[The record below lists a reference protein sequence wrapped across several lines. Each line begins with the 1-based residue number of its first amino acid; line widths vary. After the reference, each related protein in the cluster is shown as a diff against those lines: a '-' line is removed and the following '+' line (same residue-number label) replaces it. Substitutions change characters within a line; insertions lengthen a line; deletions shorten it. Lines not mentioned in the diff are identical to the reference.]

1 MPKVRL
7 PRSKSGTIDFVKSAL
22 KGLREI
28 AERKKQIEDKIA
40 PYATELKVLQE
51 DNERTREEIK
61 ETMTKAKLTET
72 FTEHGSVT
80 FSPGRE
86 SVVIDDESQIPDSLF
101 RKTPNLNDIKDL
113 LVKGETVPG
122 ASLKTGDPVMTVR
135 LPKEKK

>member
-1 MPKVRL
+1 MPKVKL

-22 KGLREI
+22 NRLREI
-28 AERKKQIEDKIA
+28 AEKKKQIEDRIT
-40 PYATELKVLQE
+40 PYATELKFLQE

-61 ETMTKAKLTET
+61 GAMMKAKLTET

-80 FSPGRE
+80 FTPGRE
-86 SVVIDDESQIPDSLF
+86 SVVIDDESLIPDSLL
-101 RKTPNLNDIKDL
+101 RKEPNLIDIKYL
-113 LVKGETVPG
+113 LIRGDVVPG